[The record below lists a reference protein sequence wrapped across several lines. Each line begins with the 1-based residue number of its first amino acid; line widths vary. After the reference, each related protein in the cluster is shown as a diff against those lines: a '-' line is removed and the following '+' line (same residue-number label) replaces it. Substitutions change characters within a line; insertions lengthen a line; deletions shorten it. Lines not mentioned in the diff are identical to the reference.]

1 MNIRNIGVFAHVDA
15 GKTTLS
21 EQLLMHSGAI
31 RRAGSV
37 DEGTAHTDNLP
48 VEQRR
53 GISVKA
59 TCVSMDWRG
68 TLINLIDTPGHVD
81 FSAEVERSLWALDA
95 AVVVVC
101 AVEGVQPHTETLFQA
116 LKEQSI
122 PTLFFLNKMDR
133 EGADVARVLAQIHRL
148 LTPDAV
154 LMADPDAV
162 TEFVCSQDDELL
174 ERYLSGEEFMPSF
187 IRGRLADMTRRAA
200 AYPVYAGSALRDE
213 GVISLLDAMVDFLP
227 SPNPSDSPCGEPPP
241 LRRGGSDLIRHRAS
255 AAPPSPEGKANQA
268 PLRRGAVAGPA
279 TEGLVGRDLCGVV
292 FASTQDRVLGRGVWV
307 RLYTGSLENRA
318 PVTLPAGVDPLTGEE
333 KLVQRKIT
341 QIRRVDGSDAG
352 SLTAGEIGVIY
363 GLGDVKVGQV
373 LGDEALLP
381 RRVEPGSLRTPLI
394 TVQVI
399 PEKPED
405 MQALR
410 VACEALSAE
419 DPLLQVRYAKALNEL
434 QLHVMGTIQLE
445 IIQELLDTRFNM
457 KVSFSKPAVIY
468 RETIA
473 KPASGF
479 VAYTMP
485 KPCWAIMRFEIEP
498 APRGSGVTFKS
509 VVPVRDILLR
519 YQHQVEQALPLALH
533 QGRLGWQVTDVNIT
547 LVEGNHHQFH
557 THPLDFIVAT
567 PWGIQD
573 GLMRGGSTLLEP
585 ILETRFL
592 LPPDCVGR
600 VMSDVAL
607 MRGEVT
613 HTETDADRVLM
624 TALIPVATS
633 VDYAATLASAT
644 SGRGSMSVKLHG
656 YRDCPLE
663 LGATAPRRSVDPLD
677 TSKYI
682 LAARSALE
690 GGIFDLE

>member
-1 MNIRNIGVFAHVDA
+1 MTIRNIGVFAHVDA

-59 TCVSMDWRG
+59 TCVSMDWRD

-81 FSAEVERSLWALDA
+81 FAAEVERSLWALDA
-95 AVVVVC
+95 AVMVVC

-116 LKEQSI
+116 LKEQHI
-122 PTLFFLNKMDR
+122 PTLFFLNKTDR
-133 EGADVARVLAQIHRL
+133 EGADPGRVLAQIHRL

-154 LMADPDAV
+154 LMSDSDAV
-162 TEFVCSQDDELL
+162 TEFVCAQDDELL
-174 ERYLSGEEFMPSF
+174 ERYLSGEEFAPDF
-187 IRGRLADMTRRAA
+187 IRDRLAAMTREAA
-200 AYPVYAGSALRDE
+200 ACPVYAGSALRDE
-213 GVISLLDAMVDFLP
+213 GVVPLLDAMVDFLP
-227 SPNPSDSPCGEPPP
+227 
-241 LRRGGSDLIRHRAS
+241 
-255 AAPPSPEGKANQA
+255 APPANDS
-268 PLRRGAVAGPA
+268 G
-279 TEGLVGRDLCGVV
+279 LCGVV

-307 RLYTGSLENRA
+307 RLYAGALENRA
-318 PVTLPAGVDPLTGEE
+318 PVILPAGVDPLTGEE
-333 KLVQRKIT
+333 RLVQRKIT
-341 QIRRVDGSDAG
+341 QIRRVDGTDAG
-352 SLTAGEIGVIY
+352 SITAGEIGVIY

-381 RRVEPGSLRTPLI
+381 RRVEPGRLRTPLI

-399 PEKPED
+399 PEKPEE

-410 VACEALSAE
+410 AACEALSAE

-445 IIQELLDTRFNM
+445 IIQELLDTRFGM

-473 KPASGF
+473 KAASGF

-509 VVPVRDILLR
+509 TVPVKDILLR

-533 QGRLGWQVTDVNIT
+533 QGRLGWEVTDVNIT
-547 LVEGNHHQFH
+547 LVDGNHHQFH

-573 GLMRGGSTLLEP
+573 GLVRGGSTLLEP
-585 ILETRFL
+585 VLETRFL

-633 VDYAATLASAT
+633 VDYASTLASAT

>member
-1 MNIRNIGVFAHVDA
+1 MNIRNIGIFAHVDA

-59 TCVSMDWRG
+59 TCVNLTWRD
-68 TLINLIDTPGHVD
+68 TAINLIDTPGHVD

-101 AVEGVQPHTETLFQA
+101 AVEGVQPHTETLFHA

-122 PTLFFLNKMDR
+122 PTLFFLNKTDR
-133 EGADVARVLAQIHRL
+133 EGADVPRVLAQIQRL
-148 LTPDAV
+148 LTPEAV
-154 LMADPDAV
+154 LMAQDDAV
-162 TEFVCSQDDELL
+162 TEFVCAQDDDLL
-174 ERYLSGEEFMPSF
+174 ERYLSGEEFAPDF
-187 IRGRLADMTRRAA
+187 IRSRLTALTRQAA
-200 AYPVYAGSALRDE
+200 ACPVYSGSALRDE
-213 GVISLLDAMVDFLP
+213 GVVPLLDAMVDFLP
-227 SPNPSDSPCGEPPP
+227 APVS
-241 LRRGGSDLIRHRAS
+241 GG
-255 AAPPSPEGKANQA
+255 G
-268 PLRRGAVAGPA
+268 
-279 TEGLVGRDLCGVV
+279 DLCGVV

-307 RLYTGSLENRA
+307 RLYAGSLENRA

-373 LGDEALLP
+373 LGEEALLP
-381 RRVEPGSLRTPLI
+381 RRVEPGRLRTPLI

-457 KVSFSKPAVIY
+457 KVTFSKPAVIY
-468 RETIA
+468 KETIA
-473 KPASGF
+473 KAASGF

-509 VVPVRDILLR
+509 TVPVRDILLR

-547 LVEGNHHQFH
+547 LVDGNHHQFH

-573 GLMRGGSTLLEP
+573 GLQRGGSTLLEP

-613 HTETDADRVLM
+613 HTETDEDRVLM

-633 VDYAATLASAT
+633 VDYASTLASAT

-663 LGATAPRRSVDPLD
+663 LGATAARRSVDPLD

>member
-1 MNIRNIGVFAHVDA
+1 MMNGMRNIGIFAHVDA

-37 DEGTAHTDNLP
+37 DEGTAHTDSLP

-59 TCVSMDWRG
+59 TCVHLTWRG
-68 TLINLIDTPGHVD
+68 VDINLIDTPGHVD

-116 LKEQSI
+116 LKEQNI
-122 PTLFFLNKMDR
+122 PTLFFLNKTDR
-133 EGADVARVLAQIHRL
+133 EGADTHRVLSQIKRL

-154 LMADPDAV
+154 PMDDPDALA
-162 TEFVCSQDDELL
+162 EFICAQDDELL
-174 ERYLSGEEFMPSF
+174 ERYLSGEKFAPDF
-187 IRGRLADMTRRAA
+187 LHDRLAALTRDAKA
-200 AYPVYAGSALRDE
+200 CPVYAGSALRDE
-213 GVISLLDAMVDFLP
+213 GVVPLLDAMVDFLP
-227 SPNPSDSPCGEPPP
+227 PPP
-241 LRRGGSDLIRHRAS
+241 LNREA
-255 AAPPSPEGKANQA
+255 
-268 PLRRGAVAGPA
+268 
-279 TEGLVGRDLCGVV
+279 LCGVV
-292 FASTQDRVLGRGVWV
+292 FASAQDRVLGRGVWV
-307 RLYTGSLENRA
+307 RLYAGSMENRA
-318 PVTLPAGVDPLTGEE
+318 PLTLPAGVDPLTGEE
-333 KLVQRKIT
+333 RLVQRKIT

-352 SLTAGEIGVIY
+352 SLTAGEIGVVY

-373 LGDEALLP
+373 LGDASLLP
-381 RRVEPGSLRTPLI
+381 RRVEPGRLRTPLI

-399 PEKPED
+399 PEKSED
-405 MQALR
+405 MQSLR

-419 DPLLQVRYAKALNEL
+419 DPLLQVRYTKALNEL

-445 IIQELLDTRFNM
+445 IISEMLESRFGM
-457 KVSFSKPAVIY
+457 KVTFSKPAVIY

-473 KPASGF
+473 QAASGF

-498 APRGSGVTFKS
+498 APRGSGVTFRS
-509 VVPVRDILLR
+509 TVPVRDILAR

-573 GLMRGGSTLLEP
+573 GLQRGGSTLLEP

-633 VDYAATLASAT
+633 LDYAATLASAT

-690 GGIFDLE
+690 GGIFDLV

>member
-31 RRAGSV
+31 RRVGSV

-59 TCVSMDWRG
+59 TSVSMEWRG
-68 TLINLIDTPGHVD
+68 VTINLIDTPGHVD

-116 LKEQSI
+116 LKEQGV
-122 PTLFFLNKMDR
+122 PTLFFLNKTDR
-133 EGADVARVLAQIHRL
+133 EGADVDRVLSQIRRL

-154 LMADPDAV
+154 LMADDDAV
-162 TEFVCSQDDELL
+162 TEFVCAQDDELL
-174 ERYLSGEEFMPSF
+174 ERFFAGEEFAPAF
-187 IRGRLADMTRRAA
+187 IRDRLADMTGKAA

-213 GVISLLDAMVDFLP
+213 GVIPLLDAMVDFLP
-227 SPNPSDSPCGEPPP
+227 EPSA
-241 LRRGGSDLIRHRAS
+241 GGD
-255 AAPPSPEGKANQA
+255 
-268 PLRRGAVAGPA
+268 
-279 TEGLVGRDLCGVV
+279 TLCGVV

-307 RLYTGSLENRA
+307 RLYAGSLENRA

-352 SLTAGEIGVIY
+352 AITAGEIGVIY

-399 PEKPED
+399 PEKPEE
-405 MQALR
+405 MQVLR

-445 IIQELLDTRFNM
+445 IIQELLDTRFGM

-468 RETIA
+468 KETIA
-473 KPASGF
+473 RAASGF

-509 VVPVRDILLR
+509 TVPVRDILLR

-547 LVEGNHHQFH
+547 LVDGNHHQFH

-573 GLMRGGSTLLEP
+573 GLARGGSTLLEP
-585 ILETRFL
+585 ILEVRFL

-624 TALIPVATS
+624 TALVPVATS
-633 VDYAATLASAT
+633 VDYASTLASAT

-663 LGATAPRRSVDPLD
+663 LGATAARRSVDPLD

>member
-1 MNIRNIGVFAHVDA
+1 MNIRNIGIFAHVDA

-21 EQLLMHSGAI
+21 EQLLMHAGAI
-31 RRAGSV
+31 RRVGSV

-59 TCVSMDWRG
+59 TCVSLNWRD
-68 TLINLIDTPGHVD
+68 TAINLIDTPGHVD

-116 LKEQSI
+116 LKEQRI
-122 PTLFFLNKMDR
+122 PTLFFLNKTDR
-133 EGADVARVLAQIHRL
+133 EGADTARVLAQIQRL
-148 LTPDAV
+148 LTPHAV
-154 LMADPDAV
+154 SMADADAV
-162 TEFVCSQDDELL
+162 TEFVCAQDDELL
-174 ERYLSGEEFMPSF
+174 ERYLSGEEFAPDF
-187 IRGRLADMTRRAA
+187 IHARLADMTRVAEA
-200 AYPVYAGSALRDE
+200 CPVYAGSALRDE
-213 GVISLLDAMVDFLP
+213 GIVPLLDAMVDFLP
-227 SPNPSDSPCGEPPP
+227 APEV
-241 LRRGGSDLIRHRAS
+241 GSD
-255 AAPPSPEGKANQA
+255 G
-268 PLRRGAVAGPA
+268 
-279 TEGLVGRDLCGVV
+279 LCGVV
-292 FASTQDRVLGRGVWV
+292 FASAQDRVLGRGVWV
-307 RLYTGSLENRA
+307 RLYAGALENRA

-352 SLTAGEIGVIY
+352 SLMAGEIGVIY

-381 RRVEPGSLRTPLI
+381 RRVEPGHLRTPLI

-399 PEKPED
+399 PDKPEE
-405 MQALR
+405 MQNLR
-410 VACEALSAE
+410 IACEALSAE

-445 IIQELLDTRFNM
+445 IIQELLDTRFGM
-457 KVSFSKPAVIY
+457 KVTFSKPAVIY
-468 RETIA
+468 KETIA
-473 KPASGF
+473 RPASGF

-509 VVPVRDILLR
+509 TVPVRDILLR

-533 QGRLGWQVTDVNIT
+533 QGRLGWEVTDVNIT
-547 LVEGNHHQFH
+547 LVDGNHHQFH

-573 GLMRGGSTLLEP
+573 GLQRGGSTLLEP
-585 ILETRFL
+585 ILEVRFL

-607 MRGEVT
+607 MRGEVI

-624 TALIPVATS
+624 TALVPVATS

-663 LGATAPRRSVDPLD
+663 LGATSPRRSVDPLD

>member
-1 MNIRNIGVFAHVDA
+1 MNHMRNIGIFAHVDA

-59 TCVSMDWRG
+59 TCVSLTWRDVS
-68 TLINLIDTPGHVD
+68 INLIDTPGHVD

-101 AVEGVQPHTETLFQA
+101 AVEGVQPHTETLFHA

-122 PTLFFLNKMDR
+122 PTLFFLNKTDR
-133 EGADVARVLAQIHRL
+133 EGADVPRVLAQIQRL
-148 LTPDAV
+148 LTQDAV
-154 LMADPDAV
+154 LMADDDAV
-162 TEFVCSQDDELL
+162 TEFVCAQDDDLL
-174 ERYLSGEEFMPSF
+174 ERYLSGEEFAPEF
-187 IRGRLADMTRRAA
+187 IRSRLAALTRTAA
-200 AYPVYAGSALRDE
+200 ACPVYSGSALRDE
-213 GVISLLDAMVDFLP
+213 GVIPLLDAMVDFLP
-227 SPNPSDSPCGEPPP
+227 PPQP
-241 LRRGGSDLIRHRAS
+241 ANAKENGS
-255 AAPPSPEGKANQA
+255 K
-268 PLRRGAVAGPA
+268 
-279 TEGLVGRDLCGVV
+279 TLCGVV

-307 RLYTGSLENRA
+307 RLYAGDLENRA
-318 PVTLPAGVDPLTGEE
+318 PVTLPAGMDPLTGEE

-381 RRVEPGSLRTPLI
+381 RRVEPGRLRTPLI

-419 DPLLQVRYAKALNEL
+419 DPLLQVRYTKALNEL

-457 KVSFSKPAVIY
+457 KVAFSKPAVIY
-468 RETIA
+468 KETIA
-473 KPASGF
+473 KAASGF

-509 VVPVRDILLR
+509 TVPVKDILLR

-547 LVEGNHHQFH
+547 LVDGNHHQFH

-573 GLMRGGSTLLEP
+573 GLVRGGSTLLEP

-613 HTETDADRVLM
+613 HTETDEDRVLM

-633 VDYAATLASAT
+633 VDYASTLASAT

>member
-1 MNIRNIGVFAHVDA
+1 MNIRNIGIFAHVDA

-21 EQLLMHSGAI
+21 EQLLMHAGAI
-31 RRAGSV
+31 RRVGSV

-59 TCVSMDWRG
+59 TCVSLNWRD
-68 TLINLIDTPGHVD
+68 TAINLIDTPGHVD

-116 LKEQSI
+116 LKEQRI
-122 PTLFFLNKMDR
+122 PTLFFLNKTDR
-133 EGADVARVLAQIHRL
+133 EGADTARVLAQIQRL
-148 LTPDAV
+148 LTPHAV
-154 LMADPDAV
+154 FMADDEAV
-162 TEFVCSQDDELL
+162 TEFVCAQDDELL
-174 ERYLSGEEFMPSF
+174 ERYLSGEKFAPDF
-187 IRGRLADMTRRAA
+187 IHARLADMTRVAGA
-200 AYPVYAGSALRDE
+200 CPVYAGSALRDE
-213 GVISLLDAMVDFLP
+213 GIVPLLDAMVDFLP
-227 SPNPSDSPCGEPPP
+227 APEV
-241 LRRGGSDLIRHRAS
+241 GSD
-255 AAPPSPEGKANQA
+255 G
-268 PLRRGAVAGPA
+268 
-279 TEGLVGRDLCGVV
+279 LCGVV
-292 FASTQDRVLGRGVWV
+292 FASAQDRVLGRGVWV
-307 RLYTGSLENRA
+307 RLYAGALENRA

-352 SLTAGEIGVIY
+352 SLMAGEISVIY

-381 RRVEPGSLRTPLI
+381 RRVEPGHLRTPLI

-399 PEKPED
+399 PEKPEE
-405 MQALR
+405 MQNLR
-410 VACEALSAE
+410 ISCEALSAE

-445 IIQELLDTRFNM
+445 IIQELLDTRFGM
-457 KVSFSKPAVIY
+457 KVTFSKPAVIY
-468 RETIA
+468 KETIA
-473 KPASGF
+473 RPASGF

-509 VVPVRDILLR
+509 TVPVRDILLR

-533 QGRLGWQVTDVNIT
+533 QGRLGWEVTDVNIT
-547 LVEGNHHQFH
+547 LVDGNHHQFH

-573 GLMRGGSTLLEP
+573 GLQRGGSTLLEP
-585 ILETRFL
+585 ILEVRFL

-624 TALIPVATS
+624 TALVPVATS

-663 LGATAPRRSVDPLD
+663 LGATSARRSVDPLD

>member
-1 MNIRNIGVFAHVDA
+1 MTIRNIGVFAHVDA

-31 RRAGSV
+31 RRIGSV
-37 DEGTAHTDNLP
+37 DAGTAHTDNLP

-59 TCVSMDWRG
+59 TCVSMEWRD
-68 TLINLIDTPGHVD
+68 TTINLIDTPGHVD
-81 FSAEVERSLWALDA
+81 FAAEVERSLWALDA
-95 AVVVVC
+95 AVMVVC

-116 LKEQSI
+116 MKEQHI
-122 PTLFFLNKMDR
+122 PTIFFLNKTDR
-133 EGADVARVLAQIHRL
+133 EGADVLRVLAQIKRL

-154 LMADPDAV
+154 LMSDDDGV
-162 TEFVCSQDDELL
+162 TEFVCAQDDDLL
-174 ERYLSGEEFMPSF
+174 ERYLSGEEFPSDF
-187 IRGRLADMTRRAA
+187 IRARLAELTRSAA
-200 AYPVYAGSALRDE
+200 ACPVYAGSALRDE
-213 GVISLLDAMVDFLP
+213 GVIPLLDAMVELL
-227 SPNPSDSPCGEPPP
+227 PPP
-241 LRRGGSDLIRHRAS
+241 ES
-255 AAPPSPEGKANQA
+255 N
-268 PLRRGAVAGPA
+268 GA
-279 TEGLVGRDLCGVV
+279 GLSGVV
-292 FASTQDRVLGRGVWV
+292 FASTQDRLLGRGVWV
-307 RLYTGSLENRA
+307 RLYAGSLENRA
-318 PVTLPAGVDPLTGEE
+318 PVILPAGVDPLTGEE

-352 SLTAGEIGVIY
+352 SLAVGEIGVIY

-381 RRVEPGSLRTPLI
+381 RRVEPGRLRTPLI

-399 PEKPED
+399 PEKLEE

-468 RETIA
+468 KETIA
-473 KPASGF
+473 QPASGF

-485 KPCWAIMRFEIEP
+485 KPCWAIMRFEIQP

-509 VVPVRDILLR
+509 TVPVRDILLR

-533 QGRLGWQVTDVNIT
+533 QGRLGWEVTDVNIT
-547 LVEGNHHQFH
+547 LVDGNHHQFH

-573 GLMRGGSTLLEP
+573 GLQRGGSTLLEP

-633 VDYAATLASAT
+633 VDYASTLASAT

-656 YRDCPLE
+656 YRECPLE

>member
-1 MNIRNIGVFAHVDA
+1 MSNLRNIGIFAHVDA

-21 EQLLMHSGAI
+21 EQLLMHAGAI
-31 RRAGSV
+31 RRIGSV

-59 TCVSMDWRG
+59 TCVSMTWRG
-68 TLINLIDTPGHVD
+68 TEINLIDTPGHVD

-101 AVEGVQPHTETLFQA
+101 AVEGVQPHTETLFHA
-116 LKEQSI
+116 LKEQGI
-122 PTLFFLNKMDR
+122 PTLFFLNKTDR
-133 EGADVARVLAQIHRL
+133 EGADVSRVLGQIRRL
-148 LTPDAV
+148 LTADAV
-154 LMADPDAV
+154 PMADDEAV
-162 TEFVCSQDDELL
+162 TEFVCAQEDELL
-174 ERYLSGEEFMPSF
+174 EQYLNGKTFSPEF
-187 IRGRLADMTRRAA
+187 IRTRLAEMTRNAQA
-200 AYPVYAGSALRDE
+200 CPVYAGSALRDE
-213 GVISLLDAMVDFLP
+213 GVVPLLDAMVDFLP
-227 SPNPSDSPCGEPPP
+227 APGD
-241 LRRGGSDLIRHRAS
+241 GG
-255 AAPPSPEGKANQA
+255 
-268 PLRRGAVAGPA
+268 
-279 TEGLVGRDLCGVV
+279 TELCGVV

-307 RLYTGSLENRA
+307 RLYAGSLENRA

-333 KLVQRKIT
+333 RLVQRKIT

-352 SLTAGEIGVIY
+352 SLTAGEIGVVY

-373 LGDEALLP
+373 LGDASLLP
-381 RRVEPGSLRTPLI
+381 RRVEPGHLRTPLI

-399 PEKPED
+399 PDKPEE

-410 VACEALSAE
+410 AACEALSAE
-419 DPLLQVRYAKALNEL
+419 DPLLQVRYAKAINEL

-445 IIQELLDTRFNM
+445 IIQELLDTRFGM

-468 RETIA
+468 KETIA
-473 KPASGF
+473 RAASGF
-479 VAYTMP
+479 VCYTVP

-498 APRGSGVTFKS
+498 APRGSGVTFRS
-509 VVPVRDILLR
+509 TVPVKDILLR

-533 QGRLGWQVTDVNIT
+533 QGRLGWEVTDVNIT
-547 LVEGNHHQFH
+547 LVDGNHHQFH

-573 GLMRGGSTLLEP
+573 GLRNGGSTLLEP

-663 LGATAPRRSVDPLD
+663 IGATTPRRNVDPLD
-677 TSKYI
+677 TAKYI

-690 GGIFDLE
+690 GGIFNLD

>member
-1 MNIRNIGVFAHVDA
+1 MVELRNIGVFAHVDA

-21 EQLLMHSGAI
+21 EQLLMHAGAI
-31 RRAGSV
+31 RKIGSV
-37 DEGTAHTDNLP
+37 DAGTAHTDSLP

-59 TCVSMDWRG
+59 SCVRLTWQG
-68 TLINLIDTPGHVD
+68 TDINLIDTPGHVD
-81 FSAEVERSLWALDA
+81 FAAEVERSLWALDA
-95 AVVVVC
+95 AVLVIC
-101 AVEGVQPHTETLFQA
+101 AVEGVQPHTETLFHA
-116 LKEQSI
+116 LREQDI
-122 PTLFFLNKMDR
+122 PVLLFLNKTDR
-133 EGADVARVLAQIHRL
+133 EGADVQRVLGQVKRL

-154 LMADPDAV
+154 PMADEEAV
-162 TEFVCSQDDELL
+162 AEMVCTQDEELL
-174 ERYLSGEEFMPSF
+174 ERYLSGEEIDGGF
-187 IRGRLADMTRRAA
+187 IREKLAEMTRAA
-200 AYPVYAGSALRDE
+200 QAYPVFAGSALRDE
-213 GVISLLDAMVDFLP
+213 GVVPLLDAMVDLL
-227 SPNPSDSPCGEPPP
+227 PPP
-241 LRRGGSDLIRHRAS
+241 E
-255 AAPPSPEGKANQA
+255 AADKDENGEKGESGAKKENGAKKEEGTKS
-268 PLRRGAVAGPA
+268 
-279 TEGLVGRDLCGVV
+279 LCGVV
-292 FASTQDRVLGRGVWV
+292 FASAQDRILGRGVWV
-307 RLYTGSLENRA
+307 RLYAGRLENRE
-318 PVTLPAGVDPLTGEE
+318 PVNLPAGIDPLTGDE
-333 KLVQRKIT
+333 KLVQRKIS

-352 SLTAGEIGVIY
+352 SLTAGEIGVVY
-363 GLGDVKVGQV
+363 GLGDVGVGHV
-373 LGDEALLP
+373 LGDSALLP
-381 RRVEPGSLRTPLI
+381 RRVEPGRLRTPLI

-399 PEKPED
+399 PEKPEE

-410 VACEALSAE
+410 AACGALAAE
-419 DPLLQVRYAKALNEL
+419 DPLLQVHYAKALGEL
-434 QLHVMGTIQLE
+434 QLHVMGAIQLE
-445 IIQELLDTRFNM
+445 IIQEEIAGRFGM

-468 RETIA
+468 KETIA
-473 KPASGF
+473 QAASGF

-509 VVPVRDILLR
+509 IVPVKDILLR
-519 YQHQVEQALPLALH
+519 YQHQVEQALPLALN

-547 LVEGNHHQFH
+547 LVDGNHHQFH

-573 GLMRGGSTLLEP
+573 GLQRGGSTLLEP

-600 VMSDVAL
+600 VMSDVAQ

-613 HTETDADRVLM
+613 DTQTDADRVLM

-633 VDYAATLASAT
+633 VDYASTLASIT

-663 LGATAPRRSVDPLD
+663 LGATAKRRNVDPLD
-677 TSKYI
+677 TAKYI

-690 GGIFDLE
+690 GGIFDLD

>member
-1 MNIRNIGVFAHVDA
+1 MKQMRNIGVFAHVDA

-21 EQLLMHSGAI
+21 EQLLMHAGAI

-48 VEQRR
+48 VEKRR

-59 TCVSMDWRG
+59 TCVSLNWRD
-68 TLINLIDTPGHVD
+68 TVINLIDTPGHVD

-95 AVVVVC
+95 AVMVVC
-101 AVEGVQPHTETLFQA
+101 AAEGVQPHTETLFHA
-116 LKEQSI
+116 LKEQRI
-122 PTLFFLNKMDR
+122 PTLFFLNKTDR
-133 EGADVARVLAQIHRL
+133 EGADVNRVLGQIHRL

-154 LMADPDAV
+154 LMAEEDAV
-162 TEFVCSQDDELL
+162 TEFVCARDDALL
-174 ERYLSGEEFMPSF
+174 ERYLSGEEIAPDVL
-187 IRGRLADMTRRAA
+187 RARLAEMTARAE
-200 AYPVYAGSALRDE
+200 AYPVYSGSALRDE
-213 GVISLLDAMVDFLP
+213 GVLPLLDAMVDFLP
-227 SPNPSDSPCGEPPP
+227 PP
-241 LRRGGSDLIRHRAS
+241 LSGGN
-255 AAPPSPEGKANQA
+255 G
-268 PLRRGAVAGPA
+268 
-279 TEGLVGRDLCGVV
+279 LCGVV
-292 FASTQDRVLGRGVWV
+292 FASAQDRLLGRGVWV
-307 RLYTGSLENRA
+307 RLYAGSIGNRA
-318 PVTLPAGVDPLTGEE
+318 PITLPAGVDPLTGEE
-333 KLVQRKIT
+333 KQVQRKIT
-341 QIRRVDGSDAG
+341 QIRRVDGTDAG
-352 SLTAGEIGVIY
+352 SLGAGEIGVVY
-363 GLGDVKVGQV
+363 GLGDVKVGQI

-381 RRVEPGSLRTPLI
+381 RRVEPGHLRTPLI

-399 PEKPED
+399 PDKPEELE
-405 MQALR
+405 ALR

-419 DPLLQVRYAKALNEL
+419 DPLLQVRYARALGEL

-445 IIQELLDTRFNM
+445 IIQELLETRFGLT
-457 KVSFSKPAVIY
+457 VSFSKPAVIY

-473 KPASGF
+473 KAASGF

-498 APRGSGVTFKS
+498 APRGSGVTFRS
-509 VVPVRDILLR
+509 AVPVRDIPAR

-533 QGRLGWQVTDVNIT
+533 QGRLGWQVTDVTIT
-547 LVEGNHHQFH
+547 LAEGNSHQFH

-573 GLMRGGSTLLEP
+573 GLARGGSTLLEP

-607 MRGEVT
+607 MRGEIT

-644 SGRGSMSVKLHG
+644 GGRGSMSVKLHG

-690 GGIFDLE
+690 GGIFTLD